1 MYTLS
6 SNAQSDNYGTNF
18 WTGFMSN
25 NTGELK
31 LYISAKQNSTVVITI
46 PLKSYADTV
55 VVLKDSILAVTLPNS
70 DAEISSS
77 EVIERTGIHI
87 VSDYPISVS
96 AMNLKSSTTDAT
108 VVLPH
113 KNIPINATYVTGH
126 PSQNYFKYD
135 FSSLNEFLLV
145 SPEDSV
151 LVEIKPTGKTI
162 NNRPADSAYTVLL
175 NEGNTY
181 QVQSKENLDG
191 STIKVLNG
199 KKLIVYTGDK
209 CSNFPSGAC
218 DHQVEQLF
226 PNQLLGSTYYALPQF
241 GHKNGYVVKIMSI
254 DGPITIDV
262 NGSTY
267 NIPSKKTPI
276 HIDVPKEDSVLKITG
291 PRNFSVF
298 QFLKGTADNNYTTS
312 NGYPSQGFGDP
323 SMVQLVSTKFMT
335 QNSTFS
341 TINSGNLKDHFV
353 TVIIP
358 TVGKYNVHLDYTLI
372 NPSEFVKIQSDTNF
386 SYAKFK
392 LGYGTHTV
400 TCDQGLLAYCYGV
413 GGAESYMYSAGFS
426 FPNFDISIKDTI
438 LSYNCKDSTITMR
451 FEAKLQGAVKSYH
464 WNFGDGS
471 PTDTAK
477 IVTHSYKAN
486 NDFYIKL
493 WAINTSNKTDSIV
506 NKYKFNWPEFNPV
519 FDKLLCDPTYT
530 FKESNPF
537 FANFKWHDNSSG
549 DSFIMSKTEQIWV
562 SATDTSGF
570 CTFYDTAQITK
581 IDVFPRIFVDTISNC
596 YLNNEFIFSDASS
609 IKGDSVKSKVWT
621 FPGGANLYDTSN
633 FNYQFKTAGDL
644 KVYLDLYPHN
654 YQCKARIEIPVK
666 VNWSTD
672 IDGFLN
678 KEKYCDEEELIFSDN
693 SYSCCHPVSKYYWQ
707 IPGDSLYTSSNG
719 EFKIKVHYNYAKR
732 SGIEKYNFITETAFG
747 CKDTLESELII
758 WPKALAKFDIGADSL
773 KCLSLSRWTFKH
785 IIDEEISG
793 PYKMLWDFGN
803 GNIGTQNEY
812 LNLRYFDTGLYLV
825 KLITNT
831 YIGCLDSNT
840 KKIQVV
846 VNTVADFKVND
857 SLQCFNH
864 HSFEVIDKSKGVELN
879 YWWDFGNGKKSI
891 EEKPGSI
898 EYDAIG
904 TYAIQLKTTSNNLSC
919 PSDSVLKF
927 VKIVKNPKADF
938 NVITDSVCLNNNTIM
953 VQNQSKFYANKQQFF
968 WNYESETDTSE
979 NPSSFH
985 FKTSGKH
992 NIQLIVNDQ
1001 HNCADSILKFVS
1013 ILPNSNLQL
1022 HINDS
1027 IQCFGI
1033 NQFII
1038 TPYSSEKTNTLDWYV
1053 NDHFID
1059 NNPVLS
1065 LSNLSTIGLSKIKLI
1080 TSNEFKCIDSIADWI
1095 RVLPTFKA
1103 DFNINNDTQ
1112 CLGNN
1117 SFDFT
1122 DNSSQPMDAIVKQY
1136 YSDNS
1141 GNIGNGKVIKGHNKS
1156 NPGSHEVAYYL
1167 ETENACKD
1175 SAVKS
1180 ITVIMEPTASFDSDS
1195 VCLGQSVQLKG
1206 FQQSGEPIISWQ
1218 WQMGDGERYTT
1229 NAVKHQ
1235 YKTVGSF
1242 TPELKVSDRFGCYT
1256 LYKGTNWVYP
1266 LPNVNFNY
1274 TIVGN
1279 KDDFTQIKLNP
1290 EQSGYPFY
1298 NWYTTTDSLS
1308 NEESPLVNLPQFF
1321 NDSIHLEVQSAL
1333 GCKAQNSLPLYVYPP
1348 LNNLFIPNAFT
1359 PDGDGLN
1366 DKFEPGNIKGITNYS
1381 LTILNR
1387 WGEILFFSNNPNE
1400 GWDGQYKGQNV
1411 QDGIYMYIINF
1422 LYADGLMYNKNG
1434 TVQILR

>member
-1 MYTLS
+1 MGAI
-6 SNAQSDNYGTNF
+6 AQTDNYGNEF

-46 PLKSYADTV
+46 PLKNYADTV
-55 VVLKDSILAVTLPNS
+55 VILKDSVLAVTLPNS
-70 DAEISSS
+70 DAEISTS

-126 PSQNYFKYD
+126 PSKSYFLYD
-135 FSSLNEFLLV
+135 FSGLNEFLLV

-151 LVEIKPTGKTI
+151 MVEITPAGKTI
-162 NNRPADSAYTVLL
+162 KNRPADSAYTVVL

-181 QVQSKENLDG
+181 QVQSNENLDG

-254 DGPITIDV
+254 DGPISVDV
-262 NGSTY
+262 NGSIY
-267 NIPSKKTPI
+267 NIPAKNSPL

-291 PRNFSVF
+291 PRSFSVF
-298 QFLKGTADNNYTTS
+298 QFLKGTADNKYTTS

-323 SMVQLVSTKFMT
+323 SMVQLISTKFMT

-372 NPSEFVKIQSDTNF
+372 NPSEFIKIQSDTNF

-392 LGYGTHTV
+392 IGLGTHTV
-400 TCDQGLLAYCYGV
+400 TCDQGHLAYCYGV

-438 LSYNCKDSTITMR
+438 LSYNCKDSTITMQ

-471 PTDTAK
+471 PIDTAK

-486 NDFYIKL
+486 EAFYIKL

-506 NKYKFNWPEFNPV
+506 NKYKFSWPEFNPI

-537 FANFKWHDNSSG
+537 FANFKWHDNSTG
-549 DSFIMSKTEQIWV
+549 DSFITSKTEQIWV
-562 SATDTSGF
+562 SAKDTSGF

-596 YLNNEFIFSDASS
+596 YLNNEFTFSDASS

-633 FNYQFKTAGDL
+633 FTYNFNTAGDL
-644 KVYLDLYPHN
+644 KVYLDLYPYN

-672 IDGFLN
+672 IDGYLN
-678 KEKYCDEEELIFSDN
+678 KDKYCDEEELLFSDN

-707 IPGDSLYTSSNG
+707 IPGDSLYSSSNG
-719 EFKIKVHYNYAKR
+719 KFKIKVLYDYAKR
-732 SGIEKYNFITETAFG
+732 SGIEKFNYITETAYG
-747 CKDTLESELII
+747 CRDTLKSELII
-758 WPKALAKFDIGADSL
+758 WPKALAKFDMGADSL
-773 KCLSLSRWTFKH
+773 KCLYLSRWTFTH
-785 IIDEEISG
+785 TIDEDISG
-793 PYKMLWDFGN
+793 PYKMFWDFGN
-803 GNIGTQNEY
+803 GSTGIFNEY
-812 LNLRYFDTGLYLV
+812 KNLRYFDTGVYFVQLKTTTDV
-825 KLITNT
+825 
-831 YIGCLDSNT
+831 GCKDSLT
-840 KKIQVV
+840 KKIQVIG
-846 VNTVADFKVND
+846 NTIADFQLKD
-857 SLQCFNH
+857 SLQCFTNH
-864 HSFEVIDKSKGVELN
+864 AFEVIDNSKGVDLN
-879 YWWDFGNGKKSI
+879 YWWDFGNDKKSVGA
-891 EEKPGSI
+891 KPGLI
-898 EYDAIG
+898 EYDSFG

-919 PSDSVLKF
+919 PSDSVIRY
-927 VKIVKNPKADF
+927 VKILKSPKAEF
-938 NVITDSVCLNNNTIM
+938 ELLTDSVCFNNNTIHVMNKSM
-953 VQNQSKFYANKQQFF
+953 VYNGKNKYYWQ
-968 WNYESETDTSE
+968 YEKAIDSFE
-979 NPSSFH
+979 NPRAFN
-985 FKTSGKH
+985 FKSPGKH
-992 NIQLIVNDQ
+992 TIQLIVKDNK
-1001 HNCADSILKFVS
+1001 NCADTTSKYVS
-1013 ILPNSNLQL
+1013 ILSNSNLQL
-1022 HINDS
+1022 DINDS
-1027 IQCFGI
+1027 VQCFGS
-1033 NQFII
+1033 NQFIV
-1038 TPYSSEKTNTLDWYV
+1038 TPQSSEKINAFDWYL
-1053 NDHFID
+1053 NGQLTDDKPI
-1059 NNPVLS
+1059 LS
-1065 LSNLSTIGLSKIKLI
+1065 ITNLPTIGLSKINLVVI
-1080 TSNEFKCIDSIADWI
+1080 NEFKCIDSIVDWI
-1095 RVLPTFKA
+1095 RVLPEFKA
-1103 DFNINNDTQ
+1103 DFKINKDTQ
-1112 CLGNN
+1112 CLAVN

-1122 DNSSQPMDAIVKQY
+1122 DNSTQPIDAVVKRF
-1136 YSDNS
+1136 YSDIS
-1141 GNIGNGKVIKGHNKS
+1141 GYIGKGKDIKGYNKS
-1156 NPGSHEVAYYL
+1156 NPGSNEIAFYI

-1175 SAVKS
+1175 SAFKS
-1180 ITVIMEPTASFDSDS
+1180 IVVIAAPTASFDSDS
-1195 VCLGQSVQLKG
+1195 VCLGESLQLNG
-1206 FQQSGEPIISWQ
+1206 YQNTGEPIVAWQ
-1218 WQMGDGERYTT
+1218 WQLGDGQNLST
-1229 NAVKHQ
+1229 NPIDYQ
-1235 YKTVGSF
+1235 YKTAGTF
-1242 TPELKVSDRFGCYT
+1242 TPELRVTDRYGCFSSS
-1256 LYKGTNWVYP
+1256 KRTNKVYP

-1274 TIVGN
+1274 SIIGS
-1279 KDDFTQIKLNP
+1279 DDDYTQVQLTP
-1290 EQSGYPFY
+1290 SQSGYPTY
-1298 NWYTTTDSLS
+1298 TWYSPSHLLS
-1308 NEESPLVNLPQFF
+1308 TEESPLVNLPLFF
-1321 NDSIHLEVQSAL
+1321 NDSIRLVVQSVY
-1333 GCKAQNSLPLYVYPP
+1333 GCEAQKSLPLFVYPP

-1366 DKFEPGNIKGITNYS
+1366 DRFKPANIEGATDYT
-1381 LTILNR
+1381 LTIFNR
-1387 WGEILFFSNNPNE
+1387 WGEILFVSHNPKE
-1400 GWDGQYKGQNV
+1400 GWNGQYQGKKV
-1411 QDGIYMYIINF
+1411 QDGIYMFTVNF
-1422 LYADGLMYNKNG
+1422 LYSDGQLYSEKG
-1434 TVQILR
+1434 TVHILR